1 MIRIKPSVSKPKKT
15 IQKKRT
21 NSINEENIRP
31 VGFNTRGYFDPSQP
45 FDEEY
50 LKDARC
56 QKYHQGSLYPER
68 SPGPLQD
75 FEYRGELEQKRSFW
89 AHQLQF
95 TQDVPAEERKE
106 ITHLAIKVL
115 RSPQTELRSVDSSEH
130 SPDSQ
135 IDLQSSS
142 L

>member
-50 LKDARC
+50 LKVK
-56 QKYHQGSLYPER
+56 QQVFEKYRNKKEEIVMLDVKNTTRAAFIQ
-68 SPGPLQD
+68 
-75 FEYRGELEQKRSFW
+75 RGL
-89 AHQLQF
+89 L
-95 TQDVPAEERKE
+95 VPSKTLNIEGN
-106 ITHLAIKVL
+106 
-115 RSPQTELRSVDSSEH
+115 
-130 SPDSQ
+130 
-135 IDLQSSS
+135 
-142 L
+142 